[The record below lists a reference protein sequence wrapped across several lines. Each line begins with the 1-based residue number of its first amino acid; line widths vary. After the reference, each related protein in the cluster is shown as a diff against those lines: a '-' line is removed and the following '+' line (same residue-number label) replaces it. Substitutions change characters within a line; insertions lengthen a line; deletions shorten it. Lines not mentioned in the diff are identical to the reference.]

1 MLLDQM
7 YHIMVITN
15 VTTVFLSNDFKEQT
29 SPQSLST

>member
-29 SPQSLST
+29 DFTAVT